1 MRNFFT
7 LIVFLLS
14 LSINSQKN
22 NKSPNIILIMVDD
35 LGSECLE
42 SYGGTSYNTPILT
55 KMSKNGMQF
64 KNAHSMPICTPS
76 RVKLMTG
83 KSNKKNHVSFAYLDP
98 KEKTFSQELRSAGYE
113 TLIAGKWQLG
123 YDKKLPEYFGFD
135 EIGRASCRER
145 V

>member
-7 LIVFLLS
+7 LILFLVAF
-14 LSINSQKN
+14 SINSQN

-64 KNAHSMPICTPS
+64 KNAHSMPICTP
-76 RVKLMTG
+76 
-83 KSNKKNHVSFAYLDP
+83 
-98 KEKTFSQELRSAGYE
+98 QELN
-113 TLIAGKWQLG
+113 
-123 YDKKLPEYFGFD
+123 
-135 EIGRASCRER
+135 
-145 V
+145 